1 MILEKPS
8 IIKEYTDKGYWREET
23 LLDDFH
29 QNVIRFPEKIA
40 LVDPLNKEELIGL
53 KPERITYHELSRAIN
68 SVATALVQKGI
79 KKDDVIIMQI
89 PNCWELAML
98 YLSIARAG
106 AIPSP
111 IPVQWRQKE
120 LGYIAKKTEAAAYI
134 SVDEF
139 AKFSHEQMGKTLQ
152 EDLPTLKHVIT
163 LDEVREMI
171 KKDSDEVMLDS
182 IPIDPNDIFF
192 IEWTS
197 GTEADP
203 KGCPMSHNN
212 WYAQSNMFIELYEAR
227 MGDVIM
233 IPAPLVNMTGATG
246 LIPWIRTAAT
256 LVLHHPFDGTLF
268 IKQLIEEKVN
278 RALLVPAMLVMLLK
292 HPQVDEFDFSS
303 LRTLVTGSAPP
314 SLYAIKEYKKRWGIE
329 IINNWGQNEG
339 TNIISG
345 PVTTP
350 LEERINFPNFGR
362 KDIKWTCE
370 SFFRGIETKII
381 DGIGRE
387 VTETGD
393 VGELLYKAPS
403 VIPCYFKQPEMTAK
417 NFENDRFFHTGD
429 LFQIKENH
437 FISYFDRMKDIIIRG
452 GFNISA
458 QEVENMLLG
467 HSKVADAAA
476 VAMPDETMGEKTC
489 VYIVPFEGETVTIK
503 ELTDF
508 MKEKGIAVYKLPER
522 LEIVDIIPRNP
533 VGKIL
538 KKELREDIKKKMQT
552 AG

>member
-1 MILEKPS
+1 MILEKPA
-8 IIKEYTDKGYWREET
+8 IIKEYMGKGYWREET
-23 LLDDFH
+23 LLDDFR
-29 QNVIRFPEKIA
+29 QNITRFPDRIA
-40 LVDPLNKEELIGL
+40 LVDPLNKKALIGL
-53 KPERITYHELSRAIN
+53 KPERVTYEKLGRAVD
-68 SVATALVQKGI
+68 SVATALVKKGI
-79 KKDDVIIMQI
+79 KKDDVIVMQI

-98 YLSIARAG
+98 YLAIARAG

-111 IPVQWRQKE
+111 IPIQWRQKE
-120 LGYIAKKTEAAAYI
+120 LGYIAQKTEAIAYI
-134 SVDEF
+134 TVDEF
-139 AKFSHEQMGKTLQ
+139 AKFKHAEMGKSIQ
-152 EDLPTLKHVIT
+152 ENLSTLKHIIT

-171 KKDSDEVMLDS
+171 KKDSDKPMLDS
-182 IPIDPNDIFF
+182 IIIDPNDIFF

-233 IPAPLVNMTGATG
+233 IPAPMVNMTGATG
-246 LIPWIRTAAT
+246 FIPWIRTAAT
-256 LVLHHPFDGTLF
+256 LVIHHPFDAPVF
-268 IKQLIEEKVN
+268 VKQLVQEKVN
-278 RALLVPAMLVMLLK
+278 RALLVPAMLIMLLK

-350 LEERINFPNFGR
+350 LEERINFPHFGV
-362 KDIKWTCE
+362 KGKKWTCE
-370 SFFRGIETKII
+370 SFFRGIETKIVG
-381 DGIGRE
+381 DNGEE
-387 VTETGD
+387 VTEAGD

-403 VIPCYFKQPEMTAK
+403 VIPCYFKQPEMTEK
-417 NFENDRFFHTGD
+417 SFEEDGFFHTGD
-429 LFQIKENH
+429 LFQIKENR

-467 HSKVADAAA
+467 HPKVADAAA
-476 VAMPDETMGEKTC
+476 VAMQDETMGEKTC
-489 VYIVPFEGETVTIK
+489 VYIVPIEGETVSLK

-522 LEIVDIIPRNP
+522 LEIINIIPRNP

-538 KKELREDIKKKMQT
+538 KKDLREDIKTKMQV
-552 AG
+552 AE